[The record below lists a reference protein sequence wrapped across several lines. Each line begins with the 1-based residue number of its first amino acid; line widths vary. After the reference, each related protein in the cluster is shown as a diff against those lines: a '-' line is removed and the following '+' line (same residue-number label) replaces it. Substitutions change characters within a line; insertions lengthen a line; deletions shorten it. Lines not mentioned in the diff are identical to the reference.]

1 MSIRIRKISL
11 NDIHLI
17 KLFLQNAGTSLNTFR
32 YYDKRPL
39 DIVSEHVYTI
49 ILLDGELPIGY
60 GHLDNSDKK
69 STVWL
74 GIALA
79 EQYLGKGLGSILL
92 NNLIEEADK
101 LDYLIIQLTVDSEN
115 IPAIRLYEK
124 FGFKILEEINSD
136 KKIFLMLRKNG

>member
-1 MSIRIRKISL
+1 MSITIRKISL

-60 GHLDNSDKK
+60 GHLDNSDNK

-92 NNLIEEADK
+92 NNLIKEADK
-101 LDYLIIQLTVDSEN
+101 LNYLIIQLTVDSEN
-115 IPAIRLYEK
+115 IPAIRLYKK
-124 FGFKILEEINSD
+124 FGFKILKEINSD